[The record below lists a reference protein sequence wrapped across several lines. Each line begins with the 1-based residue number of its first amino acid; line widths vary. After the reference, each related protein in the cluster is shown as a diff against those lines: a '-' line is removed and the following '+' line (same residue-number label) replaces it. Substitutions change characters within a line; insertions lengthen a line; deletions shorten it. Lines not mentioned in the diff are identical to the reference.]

1 MTFER
6 ERIRSFIAIE
16 LPREVKYELAQL
28 GSKLMDARHPF
39 VKWVDIENVHLTLK
53 FLGNVPGNQISE
65 ITEAIK
71 EAVHGISP
79 FRLEISGL
87 GAFPK
92 MAQPRVIW
100 VGISGETGKL
110 LDLQQRMDSKLVPL
124 GFAREKQSFVP
135 HLTLARVRDNASLSD
150 RKDFGRLLS
159 STKFES
165 RCHITVNS
173 INLMKSQLRPEGPV
187 YSRLFTVS
195 LQGG

>member
-16 LPREVKYELAQL
+16 LPREIKYELAQL
-28 GSKLMDARHPF
+28 GSNLMDARHPF
-39 VKWVDIENVHLTLK
+39 VKWVDFENVHLTLK
-53 FLGNVPGNQISE
+53 FLGNVPGNQITE
-65 ITEAIK
+65 ITEAMK
-71 EAVHGISP
+71 EAVYGISP
-79 FRLEISGL
+79 FRLEVSGL
-87 GAFPK
+87 GAFPE

-110 LDLQQRMDSKLVPL
+110 LDLQQRVDSKLVPL
-124 GFAREKQSFVP
+124 GFARENQSFVP
-135 HLTLARVRDNASLSD
+135 HLTLARVRDNASLGD
-150 RKDFGRLLS
+150 RKDLGQLLT